1 MDDGPFPDQ
10 YIEAT
15 ESLHGKTDY
24 GSSPQPILIRETFS
38 HLRPFLILEV
48 PLKLVRLSTTTVSVP
63 GHTLHGCFSSIR
75 THELQQG
82 IRLKS
87 ICLHWKGYFVLFKN
101 SVTLRMIKSNRG
113 YHHSGLLKKIIR
125 FVKILSKKKKKS
137 FFYFHLHLPWE
148 NVAFFICISTYFI
161 TCFHF
166 LTSYKMVSLSRKYFF
181 HSFFPF
187 FFFSLPFSF
196 WRDTIVYI
204 ITVRL

>member
-24 GSSPQPILIRETFS
+24 GSSPQPILIWETFS

-101 SVTLRMIKSNRG
+101 SVTLRMIKSNREG

-125 FVKILSKKKKKS
+125 FVKILSKKKKKEVFFLLSLTLAVRKCS
-137 FFYFHLHLPWE
+137 FFYLYFYIFYHL
-148 NVAFFICISTYFI
+148 
-161 TCFHF
+161 
-166 LTSYKMVSLSRKYFF
+166 LS
-181 HSFFPF
+181 
-187 FFFSLPFSF
+187 FSDILQNG
-196 WRDTIVYI
+196 
-204 ITVRL
+204 